1 MKNLFDMLKEIKES
15 EFASI
20 TRFAETDEKN
30 TNFKDYEYF
39 IIEKENMFFY
49 IQTSTVTDNISGI
62 FENYTITAYKKI
74 NYNTKQQ
81 LSFPAGFNTF
91 EELKNIV
98 NKMIIELK
106 YKNTLKNTY
115 KQEVN
120 YEFKRIIETKFG
132 KMTIFDYLKRI
143 AGNREKEILKNI
155 DKITMNLNNEKYLV
169 FEFFDNK
176 NNSFA
181 INTKNIERFIIS

>member
-49 IQTSTVTDNISGI
+49 IQTSTMTDSINGI

-181 INTKNIERFIIS
+181 INAKNIERLIIS

>member
-30 TNFKDYEYF
+30 TKFKDYEYF

-49 IQTSTVTDNISGI
+49 IQTSTMTDSINGI
-62 FENYTITAYKKI
+62 FENYNITAYKKI

-181 INTKNIERFIIS
+181 INAKNIERLIIS

>member
-81 LSFPAGFNTF
+81 LSFPVGFNTF

>member
-15 EFASI
+15 EFATVS
-20 TRFAETDEKN
+20 RFAETDEKN
-30 TNFKDYEYF
+30 TKFKDYEYF

-49 IQTSTVTDNISGI
+49 IQTSTITDNINGV

-81 LSFPAGFNTF
+81 LSFPTGFNTF

-181 INTKNIERFIIS
+181 INAKNIERLIIS